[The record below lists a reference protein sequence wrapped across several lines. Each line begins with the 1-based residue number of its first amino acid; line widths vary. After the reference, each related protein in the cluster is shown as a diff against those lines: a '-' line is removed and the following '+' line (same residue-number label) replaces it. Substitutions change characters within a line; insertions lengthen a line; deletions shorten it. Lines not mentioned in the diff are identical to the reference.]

1 MPSISRLGIHRGLDL
16 LDGADQRR
24 QPLERVVLALHRDEH
39 ALRGDQRVQ
48 REHVQ
53 RRRAVD
59 EDDFVL
65 VVDGL
70 ERVAQLELAAR
81 HGSQQADFGG
91 GQVLVGR
98 HEREAG
104 RGLERR

>member
-1 MPSISRLGIHRGLDL
+1 MSWLRHFVGEIVPRIEHRAQDAFDLELRIHRRLDL

-24 QPLERVVLALHRDEH
+24 QPFERVVLALHRDQH
-39 ALRGDQRVQ
+39 ALRRDQRVQ

-70 ERVAQLELAAR
+70 ERVAQRAAR
-81 HGSQQADFGG
+81 GPPW
-91 GQVLVGR
+91 
-98 HEREAG
+98 
-104 RGLERR
+104 